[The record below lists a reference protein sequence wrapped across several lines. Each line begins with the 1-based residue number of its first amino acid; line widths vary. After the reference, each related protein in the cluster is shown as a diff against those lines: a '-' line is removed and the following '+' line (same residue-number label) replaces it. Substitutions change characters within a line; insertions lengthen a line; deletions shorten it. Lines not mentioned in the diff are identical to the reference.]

1 MKYITVKGLKM
12 AYQEEGEGPPIVF
25 LHGNPTSSYL
35 WRNVV
40 PHLKGLGRCLVPD
53 LIGMGESDPLPES
66 GPGSYRFTEHAEF
79 LGELLQKLE
88 VHKDAILVGHDWG
101 GGLLFHWAMQH
112 PDAVQGIV
120 YMETIVSPVSWR
132 DWPEDAKGIFQ
143 GMRSEAGEKIVLQKN
158 LFVEGIL
165 PNSVLRKL
173 TEEEMNVYRKPFLE
187 EGERRRPMLTWPREI
202 PIEGEPEDVCS
213 IVTAYGKWLQ
223 DCEIPKLFINAEPG
237 SILTGRQRQFCR
249 RFRKQHEVTVKGSH
263 FIQEDSPDEIG
274 TVIAEF
280 TEKLRQT

>member
-1 MKYITVKGLKM
+1 MKYINVKGLKM
-12 AYQEEGEGPPIVF
+12 AYQEEGEGAPIVF
-25 LHGNPTSSYL
+25 LHGNPASSYL

-40 PHLKGLGRCLVPD
+40 PHLEGLSRCLVPD

-66 GPGSYRFTEHAEF
+66 GPNSYRFMEHAGF
-79 LGELLQKLE
+79 LEELLQKLE
-88 VHKDAILVGHDWG
+88 VEKDAILVGHDWG
-101 GGLLFHWAMQH
+101 GALLFHWAMQH
-112 PDAVQGIV
+112 EDAVQGIV

-143 GMRSEAGEKIVLQKN
+143 GMRSEAGGKIVLQKN

-274 TVIAEF
+274 TAIAEF

>member
-12 AYQEEGEGPPIVF
+12 AYQEEGEGAPIVF

-66 GPGSYRFTEHAEF
+66 GPNSYRFTEHAGF
-79 LGELLQKLE
+79 LEELLQKLE
-88 VHKDAILVGHDWG
+88 VEKDAILVGHDWG
-101 GGLLFHWAMQH
+101 GALLFHWAMQH
-112 PDAVQGIV
+112 EDAVEGIV

-274 TVIAEF
+274 TAIAEF

>member
-1 MKYITVKGLKM
+1 M
-12 AYQEEGEGPPIVF
+12 AYQEEGEGAPIVF

-66 GPGSYRFTEHAEF
+66 GPGSYRFTEHAGF
-79 LGELLQKLE
+79 LEELLQKLE
-88 VHKDAILVGHDWG
+88 VEKDAILVGHDWG
-101 GGLLFHWAMQH
+101 GALLFHWAMQH
-112 PDAVQGIV
+112 EDAVQGIV

-274 TVIAEF
+274 TAIAEF

>member
-1 MKYITVKGLKM
+1 M
-12 AYQEEGEGPPIVF
+12 AYQEEGEGAPIVF

-66 GPGSYRFTEHAEF
+66 GPNSYRFTEHAGF
-79 LGELLQKLE
+79 LEELLQKLE

-101 GGLLFHWAMQH
+101 GALLFHWAMQH

-213 IVTAYGKWLQ
+213 IVTAYSKWLQ

-274 TVIAEF
+274 TAIAEF
-280 TEKLRQT
+280 TEKLR

>member
-12 AYQEEGEGPPIVF
+12 AYQEEGEGAPIVF

-66 GPGSYRFTEHAEF
+66 GPNSYRFTEHAGF
-79 LGELLQKLE
+79 LEELLQKLE

-101 GGLLFHWAMQH
+101 AALLFHWAMQH

-274 TVIAEF
+274 TAIAEF

>member
-12 AYQEEGEGPPIVF
+12 AYQEEGEGAPIVF

-35 WRNVV
+35 WRNVI

-66 GPGSYRFTEHAEF
+66 GPNSYRFTEHAGF
-79 LGELLQKLE
+79 LEELLQKLE
-88 VHKDAILVGHDWG
+88 VEKDAILVGHDWG
-101 GGLLFHWAMQH
+101 GALLFNWAMQH

-202 PIEGEPEDVCS
+202 PIEGKPEDVCS

-274 TVIAEF
+274 TAIAEF

>member
-12 AYQEEGEGPPIVF
+12 AYQEEGEGAPIIF

-35 WRNVV
+35 WRNVI

-66 GPGSYRFTEHAEF
+66 GPGSYRFSEHAGF
-79 LGELLQKLE
+79 LKELLQKLE
-88 VHKDAILVGHDWG
+88 VEKDAILVGHDWG
-101 GGLLFHWAMQH
+101 GALLFHWAMQH
-112 PDAVQGIV
+112 PDSVQGFV
-120 YMETIVSPVSWR
+120 YMETIVSLVSWR

-158 LFVEGIL
+158 FFVEGIL

-274 TVIAEF
+274 TAIAEF

>member
-12 AYQEEGEGPPIVF
+12 AYQEEGEGAPIVF

-66 GPGSYRFTEHAEF
+66 GPNSYRFTEHAGF
-79 LGELLQKLE
+79 LEELLQKLE

-101 GGLLFHWAMQH
+101 GALLFDWAMQH

-274 TVIAEF
+274 TAIAEF

>member
-12 AYQEEGEGPPIVF
+12 AYQEEGEGAPIVF

-66 GPGSYRFTEHAEF
+66 GPNSYRFTEHAGF
-79 LGELLQKLE
+79 LEELLQKLE
-88 VHKDAILVGHDWG
+88 VEKDAILVGHDWG
-101 GGLLFHWAMQH
+101 GALLFHWAMQH
-112 PDAVQGIV
+112 EDAVQGIV

-274 TVIAEF
+274 TAIAEF

>member
-12 AYQEEGEGPPIVF
+12 AYQEEGEGAPIVF

-66 GPGSYRFTEHAEF
+66 GPNSYRFTEHAGF
-79 LGELLQKLE
+79 LEELLQKLE
-88 VHKDAILVGHDWG
+88 VQKDAILVGHDWG
-101 GGLLFHWAMQH
+101 AALLFHWAMQH
-112 PDAVQGIV
+112 PDSVQGIV

-143 GMRSEAGEKIVLQKN
+143 GMHSDAGEKIVLQKN

-274 TVIAEF
+274 TAIAEF

>member
-12 AYQEEGEGPPIVF
+12 AYQEEGEGAPIVF

-66 GPGSYRFTEHAEF
+66 GPNSYRFTEHAGF
-79 LGELLQKLE
+79 LEELLQKLE
-88 VHKDAILVGHDWG
+88 VEKDAILVGHDWG
-101 GGLLFHWAMQH
+101 GALLFNWAMQH

-274 TVIAEF
+274 TAIAEF

>member
-1 MKYITVKGLKM
+1 MKKINVKGFQM
-12 AYQEEGEGPPIVF
+12 AYEEEGEGSPIVL

-40 PHLKGLGRCLVPD
+40 PHLKGLGRVLVPD
-53 LIGMGESDPLPES
+53 LIGMGESDPLPDS
-66 GPGSYRFTEHAEF
+66 GEDSYRFSVHAEF
-79 LGELLQKLE
+79 IEELFQKLD
-88 VHKDAILVGHDWG
+88 VSSNAILVGHDWG
-101 GGLLFHWAMQH
+101 GALLFHWAMH
-112 PDAVQGIV
+112 HAGLVQGMA

-132 DWPEDAKGIFQ
+132 DWPEDARSIFQ

-158 LFVEGIL
+158 LFIEGIL
-165 PNSVLRKL
+165 PNSILRSL
-173 TEEEMNVYRKPFLE
+173 NEEEMDVYRKPYLDS
-187 EGERRRPMLTWPREI
+187 GERRRPMLTWPRQI
-202 PIEGEPEDVCS
+202 PVEGEPEDVCKL
-213 IVTAYGKWLQ
+213 VTAYGKWLQ

-274 TVIAEF
+274 IAIAEF
-280 TEKLRQT
+280 IQKLRHP

>member
-12 AYQEEGEGPPIVF
+12 AYQEEGEGAPIVF

-88 VHKDAILVGHDWG
+88 VEKDAILVGHDWG
-101 GGLLFHWAMQH
+101 GALLFHWAMQH
-112 PDAVQGIV
+112 SDAVQGIV

-143 GMRSEAGEKIVLQKN
+143 GMRSDAGEKIVLQKN

-263 FIQEDSPDEIG
+263 FIQEDSPDETG
-274 TVIAEF
+274 TAIAEF

>member
-1 MKYITVKGLKM
+1 M
-12 AYQEEGEGPPIVF
+12 AYHEEGEGAPIVF

-35 WRNVV
+35 WRNVI

-53 LIGMGESDPLPES
+53 LIGMGESDPLPKS
-66 GPGSYRFTEHAEF
+66 GPNSYRFTEHAEF
-79 LGELLQKLE
+79 LREFLQKLE

-101 GGLLFHWAMQH
+101 GALLFHWAMQN

-120 YMETIVSPVSWR
+120 YMETIVSPVIWR

-274 TVIAEF
+274 TAIAEF
-280 TEKLRQT
+280 TKKLRQT

>member
-12 AYQEEGEGPPIVF
+12 AYQEEGEGAPIVF

-66 GPGSYRFTEHAEF
+66 GPGSYRFSEHAGF
-79 LGELLQKLE
+79 LEELLQKLE
-88 VHKDAILVGHDWG
+88 VHKDAILIGHDWG
-101 GGLLFHWAMQH
+101 GALLFHWAMHH
-112 PDAVQGIV
+112 PDSVKGIV
-120 YMETIVSPVSWR
+120 YMETIVSPVSWS

-143 GMRSEAGEKIVLQKN
+143 GMRSDVGEKIVLQKN

-274 TVIAEF
+274 TAIAEF

>member
-12 AYQEEGEGPPIVF
+12 AYQEEGEGAPIVF

-35 WRNVV
+35 WRNVI

-88 VHKDAILVGHDWG
+88 VEKDAILVGHDWG
-101 GGLLFHWAMQH
+101 GALLFQWAMQH
-112 PDAVQGIV
+112 PDSVQGIV

-143 GMRSEAGEKIVLQKN
+143 GMRSDAGEKIVLHKN

-263 FIQEDSPDEIG
+263 FVQEDSPDEIG
-274 TVIAEF
+274 TAIAEF

>member
-12 AYQEEGEGPPIVF
+12 AYQEEGEGAPIVF

-35 WRNVV
+35 WRNVI

-101 GGLLFHWAMQH
+101 GALLFPWAMQH

-263 FIQEDSPDEIG
+263 FVQEDSPDEIG
-274 TVIAEF
+274 TAIAEF

>member
-12 AYQEEGEGPPIVF
+12 AYQEEGEGAPIVF

-66 GPGSYRFTEHAEF
+66 GPNSYRFTEHAEF

-88 VHKDAILVGHDWG
+88 VEKDAILVGHDWG
-101 GGLLFHWAMQH
+101 GALLFHWAMQN

-263 FIQEDSPDEIG
+263 FVQEDSPDEIG
-274 TVIAEF
+274 TAIAEF

>member
-12 AYQEEGEGPPIVF
+12 AYQEEGEGAPIVF

-66 GPGSYRFTEHAEF
+66 GPNSYRFTEHAEF
-79 LGELLQKLE
+79 LEELLQKLE
-88 VHKDAILVGHDWG
+88 VQKDAILVGHDWG
-101 GGLLFHWAMQH
+101 GALLFHWAMQH
-112 PDAVQGIV
+112 EDAVQGIV

-274 TVIAEF
+274 TAIAEF

>member
-12 AYQEEGEGPPIVF
+12 AYQEEGEGAPIVF

-35 WRNVV
+35 WRNVI

-66 GPGSYRFTEHAEF
+66 GPNSYRFTEHAGF
-79 LGELLQKLE
+79 LEELLQKLE

-101 GGLLFHWAMQH
+101 GALLFHWAMQN

-132 DWPEDAKGIFQ
+132 DWPEDAKRIFQ

-274 TVIAEF
+274 TAIAEF

>member
-12 AYQEEGEGPPIVF
+12 AYQEEGEGAPIVF

-66 GPGSYRFTEHAEF
+66 GPNSYRFTEHAEF
-79 LGELLQKLE
+79 LEELLQKLE
-88 VHKDAILVGHDWG
+88 VEKDAILVGHDWG
-101 GGLLFHWAMQH
+101 GALLFHWAMQN
-112 PDAVQGIV
+112 PDSVQGIV

-249 RFRKQHEVTVKGSH
+249 SFRKQHEVTVKGSH

-274 TVIAEF
+274 TAIAEF

>member
-12 AYQEEGEGPPIVF
+12 AYQEEGEGAPIVF

-66 GPGSYRFTEHAEF
+66 GPVSYRFTEHAGF
-79 LGELLQKLE
+79 LEELLQKLE

-101 GGLLFHWAMQH
+101 GALLFHWAMQH
-112 PDAVQGIV
+112 EDSVQGIV

-274 TVIAEF
+274 TAIAGF

>member
-12 AYQEEGEGPPIVF
+12 AYQEEGEGAPIVF

-66 GPGSYRFTEHAEF
+66 GPGSYRFSEHAGF
-79 LGELLQKLE
+79 LEELLQKLE

-101 GGLLFHWAMQH
+101 GALLFHWAMQH
-112 PDAVQGIV
+112 ADAVQGIV

-274 TVIAEF
+274 TAIAEF

>member
-12 AYQEEGEGPPIVF
+12 AYQEEGEGAPIVF

-101 GGLLFHWAMQH
+101 GALLFHWAMQH
-112 PDAVQGIV
+112 EDAVQGIV

-274 TVIAEF
+274 TAIAEF

>member
-12 AYQEEGEGPPIVF
+12 AYQEEGEGAPIVF
-25 LHGNPTSSYL
+25 LHGNPTSAYL
-35 WRNVV
+35 WRNVI

-66 GPGSYRFTEHAEF
+66 GPNSYRFTEHAGF
-79 LGELLQKLE
+79 LEELQQKLE
-88 VHKDAILVGHDWG
+88 VEKDAILVGHDWG
-101 GGLLFHWAMQH
+101 GALLFHWAMEH
-112 PDAVQGIV
+112 ADSVQGIV

-143 GMRSEAGEKIVLQKN
+143 GLRSEAGEKIVLQKN

-187 EGERRRPMLTWPREI
+187 EGERRRQMLTWQREI

-213 IVTAYGKWLQ
+213 IVTAYGKWRQ
-223 DCEIPKLFINAEPG
+223 DCESPKLFINAEPG

-274 TVIAEF
+274 TAIAEF

>member
-12 AYQEEGEGPPIVF
+12 AYQEEGEGAPIVF

-66 GPGSYRFTEHAEF
+66 DPNSYRFTEHAEF
-79 LGELLQKLE
+79 LEELLQKLE
-88 VHKDAILVGHDWG
+88 VEKDAILVGHDWG
-101 GGLLFHWAMQH
+101 GALLFHWAMQH
-112 PDAVQGIV
+112 ADAVQGIV

-274 TVIAEF
+274 TAIAEF

>member
-12 AYQEEGEGPPIVF
+12 AYQEEGEGAPIVF

-35 WRNVV
+35 WRNVI

-66 GPGSYRFTEHAEF
+66 GPNSYHFTEHAGF
-79 LGELLQKLE
+79 LEELLQKLE

-101 GGLLFHWAMQH
+101 GALLFHWAMQN

-132 DWPEDAKGIFQ
+132 DWPENAQGIFQ
-143 GMRSEAGEKIVLQKN
+143 GMRSDAGEKIVLQKN

-202 PIEGEPEDVCS
+202 PIEGEPEEVCS

-274 TVIAEF
+274 TAIAEF

>member
-12 AYQEEGEGPPIVF
+12 AYQEEGEGAPIVF

-66 GPGSYRFTEHAEF
+66 GPGSYRFSEHAGF
-79 LGELLQKLE
+79 LEELLQKLE

-101 GGLLFHWAMQH
+101 GALLFHWAMKH
-112 PDAVQGIV
+112 PDSVQGIV

-158 LFVEGIL
+158 LFIEGIL

-274 TVIAEF
+274 TAIAEF

>member
-12 AYQEEGEGPPIVF
+12 AYQEEGEGAPIVF

-53 LIGMGESDPLPES
+53 LIGMGESDPLPET
-66 GPGSYRFTEHAEF
+66 GPNSYRFTEHAEF
-79 LGELLQKLE
+79 LEELLQKLE
-88 VHKDAILVGHDWG
+88 VEKDAILVGHDWG
-101 GGLLFHWAMQH
+101 GALLFHWAMQH
-112 PDAVQGIV
+112 EDAVQGIV

-274 TVIAEF
+274 TAIAGF

>member
-1 MKYITVKGLKM
+1 
-12 AYQEEGEGPPIVF
+12 
-25 LHGNPTSSYL
+25 
-35 WRNVV
+35 
-40 PHLKGLGRCLVPD
+40 
-53 LIGMGESDPLPES
+53 
-66 GPGSYRFTEHAEF
+66 
-79 LGELLQKLE
+79 
-88 VHKDAILVGHDWG
+88 
-101 GGLLFHWAMQH
+101 
-112 PDAVQGIV
+112 
-120 YMETIVSPVSWR
+120 METIVSPVSWR

-165 PNSVLRKL
+165 PNSILRKL

-274 TVIAEF
+274 TAIAEF

>member
-1 MKYITVKGLKM
+1 MKKITVKGLQM
-12 AYQEEGEGPPIVF
+12 AFQEEGEGAPIVL

-53 LIGMGESDPLPES
+53 LIGMGESDSLPDS
-66 GPGSYRFTEHAEF
+66 GPDSYRFSEHSEF
-79 LGELLQKLE
+79 LEELLQKLD
-88 VHKDAILVGHDWG
+88 VSSDAILAGHDWG
-101 GGLLFHWAMQH
+101 GALLFHWAMH
-112 PDAVQGIV
+112 HADAVQGMA
-120 YMETIVSPVSWR
+120 YMETIVPPVSWR
-132 DWPEDAKGIFQ
+132 HWTEDHPRNFK
-143 GMRSEAGEKIVLQKN
+143 GMRPEAGEKIILQKN
-158 LFVEGIL
+158 LFIEGIL
-165 PNSVLRKL
+165 PNSILRSL

-187 EGERRRPMLTWPREI
+187 GGERRRPMLTWPREI
-202 PIEGEPEDVCS
+202 PVEGEPEGVCEM
-213 IVTAYGKWLQ
+213 VTAYGKWLQ

-274 TVIAEF
+274 IAIAEF
-280 TEKLRQT
+280 IQKLRHP

>member
-1 MKYITVKGLKM
+1 MKYISVKGLKM
-12 AYQEEGEGPPIVF
+12 AFQEEGEGAPIVF

-66 GPGSYRFTEHAEF
+66 GPNSYRFTEHAEF
-79 LGELLQKLE
+79 LEELLQKLE
-88 VHKDAILVGHDWG
+88 VEKDAILVGHDWG
-101 GGLLFHWAMQH
+101 GALLFHWAMQQ

-274 TVIAEF
+274 TAIAEF
-280 TEKLRQT
+280 TEKLR

>member
-12 AYQEEGEGPPIVF
+12 AYQEEGEGAPIVF

-66 GPGSYRFTEHAEF
+66 GPGSYRFTEHAGF
-79 LGELLQKLE
+79 LEELLQKLE
-88 VHKDAILVGHDWG
+88 VEKDAILVGHDWG
-101 GGLLFHWAMQH
+101 GALLFHWAMQH
-112 PDAVQGIV
+112 EDAVQGIV

-274 TVIAEF
+274 TAIAEF

>member
-1 MKYITVKGLKM
+1 MKYISVKGLKM
-12 AYQEEGEGPPIVF
+12 AYQEEGEGAPIVF

-66 GPGSYRFTEHAEF
+66 GPNSYRFTEHAEF
-79 LGELLQKLE
+79 LEELLQKLE

-101 GGLLFHWAMQH
+101 GALLFNWAMQH

-274 TVIAEF
+274 TAIAEF

>member
-1 MKYITVKGLKM
+1 MKFITVKGLKM
-12 AYQEEGEGPPIVF
+12 AYQEEGEGVPIVF

-53 LIGMGESDPLPES
+53 LIGMGDSDPLPKS
-66 GPGSYRFTEHAEF
+66 GPGSYRFSEHAGF
-79 LGELLQKLE
+79 LEELLQKLE
-88 VHKDAILVGHDWG
+88 VEKDAILVGHDWG
-101 GGLLFHWAMQH
+101 GALLFQWAMQH

-132 DWPEDAKGIFQ
+132 DWPQDAKGIFQ

-173 TEEEMNVYRKPFLE
+173 TEEEMNFYRKPFLE

-249 RFRKQHEVTVKGSH
+249 RFRKQNEVTVKGSH

-274 TVIAEF
+274 TAIAGF

>member
-12 AYQEEGEGPPIVF
+12 AYQEEGEGAPIVF

-35 WRNVV
+35 WRNVI

-53 LIGMGESDPLPES
+53 LIGMGESDRLPES
-66 GPGSYRFTEHAEF
+66 GPNSYRFTEHAGF
-79 LGELLQKLE
+79 LEELLQKLE
-88 VHKDAILVGHDWG
+88 VEKDAILVGHDWG
-101 GGLLFHWAMQH
+101 GALFFHWAMQH
-112 PDAVQGIV
+112 PVAVQGIV

-274 TVIAEF
+274 TAIAEF

>member
-12 AYQEEGEGPPIVF
+12 AYQEEGEGAPIVF

-40 PHLKGLGRCLVPD
+40 PHLEGLGRCLVPD
-53 LIGMGESDPLPES
+53 LIGMGESDPLPET
-66 GPGSYRFTEHAEF
+66 GPNSYRFTEHAGF
-79 LGELLQKLE
+79 LEELLQKLE
-88 VHKDAILVGHDWG
+88 VEKDAILVGHDWG
-101 GGLLFHWAMQH
+101 GALLFHWAMQH
-112 PDAVQGIV
+112 EDAVQGIV

-274 TVIAEF
+274 TAIAGF

>member
-1 MKYITVKGLKM
+1 
-12 AYQEEGEGPPIVF
+12 
-25 LHGNPTSSYL
+25 
-35 WRNVV
+35 
-40 PHLKGLGRCLVPD
+40 
-53 LIGMGESDPLPES
+53 MGESDPLPDS
-66 GPGSYRFTEHAEF
+66 GPGSYRFTEHAGF
-79 LGELLQKLE
+79 LEELLQKLE
-88 VHKDAILVGHDWG
+88 VEKDAILVGHDWG
-101 GGLLFHWAMQH
+101 GALLFHWAMQH
-112 PDAVQGIV
+112 PYAVQGIV
-120 YMETIVSPVSWR
+120 YMETIVSPMSWR

-274 TVIAEF
+274 TAIAEF